1 MPYLTEITY
10 FLILGKPLILYLG
23 ILNAILLASTATAG
37 ILVHRGKIE
46 FKIHLTLVKITLA
59 VISVHAILGILAYV

>member
-23 ILNAILLASTATAG
+23 LLNAALLISTAAAG

-46 FKIHLTLVKITLA
+46 FKIHLTLVKLTFVA
-59 VISVHAILGILAYV
+59 VTVHGILGILAYI